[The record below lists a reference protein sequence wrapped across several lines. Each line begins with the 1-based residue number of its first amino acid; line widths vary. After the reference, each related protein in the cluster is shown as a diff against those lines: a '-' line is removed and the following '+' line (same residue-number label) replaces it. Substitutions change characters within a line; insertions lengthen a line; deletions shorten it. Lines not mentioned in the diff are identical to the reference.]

1 MGKVRAT
8 STILFFSCSVA
19 EKQGMWRG
27 WFTYTDL
34 CVLMEQSMWQH
45 VLGQFYQQV
54 VKVRAWDSSY
64 WQERGTQQAM
74 SLEQDPLFL
83 WEQQLGLFP
92 VEKGSCQ
99 KPEDGDLQ
107 LCCLRHC
114 SLVLG

>member
-1 MGKVRAT
+1 MGKVHAT
-8 STILFFSCSVA
+8 SAIPFFSCSVA

-34 CVLMEQSMWQH
+34 CVLMEQSTWQH
-45 VLGQFYQQV
+45 LLGQFYQQV

-64 WQERGTQQAM
+64 LQERGTQQAM
-74 SLEQDPLFL
+74 GLEQDPLFH

-99 KPEDGDLQ
+99 KMPI
-107 LCCLRHC
+107 C
-114 SLVLG
+114 SCAA